1 MGELRPGDYVIG
13 SNGTPTEVLATFP
26 QGEHETVKV
35 TFTDG
40 AWCHVGWEH
49 LWYVQNPNQKLRDK
63 VGHVM
68 TTRQLVDS
76 GLTRPSGTRGEDTY
90 WYIPM
95 TQPVQFS
102 EKVFPIDP
110 YTMGVMMGDG
120 TFTASGYVTI
130 CTDDEIIR
138 NTGANFVKG
147 HETCNYVAYG
157 SYKGMSEVVR
167 NLGLAGKRS
176 WEKHIPQEYMVGSV
190 DQRLALLQGLLDT
203 DGSPIDK
210 GGVEFSSTSEAL
222 TDAVVELAQSLGG
235 TARKTGPRITQHQNG
250 DGRPSWR
257 VNVKLPPHFDPFRLQ
272 RKLDKW
278 VRPTKYLPIRKMVS
292 AEVVGKEQA
301 TCIKVAASD
310 SLYVTRNYVVTHN
323 TVITLTSVAHL
334 ISTGFLRSVIIVAPI
349 RVIRLVWR
357 QEAQKWSHTKGLTFS
372 MVTGTKDQRTRAL
385 MRPANVYLINYDNL
399 RWLGETLQTYFI
411 SKGRPTPFNGIVWDE
426 VSKMKNSTTKRVK
439 AIKSVLD
446 HFDWSTGLTGTPA
459 SNGYK
464 DLHGQYLVVDKG
476 VRLGTSK
483 TAFRQRFYYKTGPY
497 KEVAYADTED
507 TIKKLVG
514 DITLEMSAEDYNP
527 LPDLIVND
535 IEVEMPD
542 ELRARYDQMEREFF
556 LQLDSGQ
563 NKEMFN
569 QASLTNACLQF
580 ANGAIYPIAGMPL
593 WEPLHELKLDA
604 LEEMIDEANG
614 QPILLAYAYR
624 SDAQRILERFKSI
637 NPINLTEC
645 KSEAAL
651 NNAMERWA
659 SGDCRLMIAHP
670 ACLHP
675 ETQVLTEWRG
685 WVRIIGVRPEDR
697 VFDGVEFVSHDGCQY
712 SGYKHVIDLFGITM
726 TPDHKLLIQGE
737 WRQARH
743 VPDTRDGRL
752 QALFQWEKTPYSQ
765 GDVREMR
772 RRAEHDPTK
781 CDQIEQRRSRTLFG
795 LYQRHV
801 SSDDEHSN
809 MGGVAWS
816 KMALQRH
823 DRQEL
828 RGSGNNHLQRMA
840 GLSGVLSGYGA
851 DVPRG
856 SDYRANRRE
865 QELLQRELPM
875 GDKHGATVQQAQQ
888 SASHLQRRND
898 ALSGTVPSKRVFQ
911 DDDYHETES
920 WDDRR
925 RSGASLSDVEL
936 RQESATFRH
945 STQRKAHVYDLVNC
959 GPRNRFLIR
968 NAHGEMFISHN
979 SAGHGIDGLQKNGH
993 MMVWFGL
1000 NWSLEL
1006 YEQFNGR
1013 LRRQGQGV
1021 PVVCHR
1027 ILMKD
1032 TMDQAQALAL
1042 DEKAVTQDGLRT
1054 AIKEYRK
1061 MRGV

>member
-1 MGELRPGDYVIG
+1 MLTPDKLHDYQKKAVIHQCTHPNSMLWLDVGLGKQQPNSEPVLTPDGWVPMGDLRPGDYVIG

-40 AWCHVGWEH
+40 SWCHVGWEH

-235 TARKTGPRITQHQNG
+235 TARKTGPRITQHRNG

-323 TVITLTSVAHL
+323 TVITLTSIAHL
-334 ISTGFLRSVIIVAPI
+334 INTNFLRGVIIVAPI

-411 SKGRPTPFNGIVWDE
+411 SKGRPIPFNGIVWDE
-426 VSKMKNSTTKRVK
+426 CFPSDVRVSTPNSDVSISNIKIGDIVNTHLGPRRVINTMTKKVYGLVTITLTNGTVIKCTPNHPFMANGNWCVAGELTEGDVLHERAQHSPVWSERLSDMRSSVLEKTRNAVHMLQRVCKRVENAATGNQK
-439 AIKSVLD
+439 SYHLGWDKSVGEASSREWNMEQGKTLVYGDAIKNERVSQRKRL
-446 HFDWSTGLTGTPA
+446 FSFNWWEWCRGGR
-459 SNGYK
+459 
-464 DLHGQYLVVDKG
+464 GQKI
-476 VRLGTSK
+476 
-483 TAFRQRFYYKTGPY
+483 F
-497 KEVAYADTED
+497 
-507 TIKKLVG
+507 
-514 DITLEMSAEDYNP
+514 
-527 LPDLIVND
+527 
-535 IEVEMPD
+535 
-542 ELRARYDQMEREFF
+542 
-556 LQLDSGQ
+556 
-563 NKEMFN
+563 
-569 QASLTNACLQF
+569 
-580 ANGAIYPIAGMPL
+580 
-593 WEPLHELKLDA
+593 
-604 LEEMIDEANG
+604 
-614 QPILLAYAYR
+614 
-624 SDAQRILERFKSI
+624 
-637 NPINLTEC
+637 
-645 KSEAAL
+645 
-651 NNAMERWA
+651 
-659 SGDCRLMIAHP
+659 
-670 ACLHP
+670 
-675 ETQVLTEWRG
+675 
-685 WVRIIGVRPEDR
+685 
-697 VFDGVEFVSHDGCQY
+697 
-712 SGYKHVIDLFGITM
+712 
-726 TPDHKLLIQGE
+726 
-737 WRQARH
+737 
-743 VPDTRDGRL
+743 
-752 QALFQWEKTPYSQ
+752 
-765 GDVREMR
+765 
-772 RRAEHDPTK
+772 
-781 CDQIEQRRSRTLFG
+781 
-795 LYQRHV
+795 
-801 SSDDEHSN
+801 
-809 MGGVAWS
+809 
-816 KMALQRH
+816 
-823 DRQEL
+823 
-828 RGSGNNHLQRMA
+828 
-840 GLSGVLSGYGA
+840 
-851 DVPRG
+851 
-856 SDYRANRRE
+856 
-865 QELLQRELPM
+865 
-875 GDKHGATVQQAQQ
+875 
-888 SASHLQRRND
+888 
-898 ALSGTVPSKRVFQ
+898 
-911 DDDYHETES
+911 
-920 WDDRR
+920 
-925 RSGASLSDVEL
+925 SGA
-936 RQESATFRH
+936 
-945 STQRKAHVYDLVNC
+945 Y
-959 GPRNRFLIR
+959 
-968 NAHGEMFISHN
+968 
-979 SAGHGIDGLQKNGH
+979 
-993 MMVWFGL
+993 
-1000 NWSLEL
+1000 
-1006 YEQFNGR
+1006 
-1013 LRRQGQGV
+1013 
-1021 PVVCHR
+1021 
-1027 ILMKD
+1027 
-1032 TMDQAQALAL
+1032 
-1042 DEKAVTQDGLRT
+1042 
-1054 AIKEYRK
+1054 YRK
-1061 MRGV
+1061 GLFRSTSSIFRKR